1 MSDDMKNRG
10 EPDRSRIS
18 LSQDHEVAYWSRE
31 LGLSP
36 SELRAAVVMAGSSP
50 DDVRRFVNRRR

>member
-1 MSDDMKNRG
+1 MTDNTKNRG
-10 EPDRSRIS
+10 EPDRSHIS
-18 LSQDHEVAYWSRE
+18 LGQAHEVAYWTRE